1 MLVLRRKAGEAI
13 VLNGVITIHVLAVEG
28 ERVKLGISA
37 PPEVVIVR
45 SELLENQGPMPGGPA
60 SSGSH
65 WPGREAPR
73 PPRPRSVGGTTGGE
87 GGSGGPGPSPDSEA
101 RDTGPGASW
110 RDTTMRQERKTPAP
124 IYTGPLRES

>member
-45 SELLENQGPMPGGPA
+45 SELLENQGPLPGNPA

-73 PPRPRSVGGTTGGE
+73 PPRPRSVGGATGGE
-87 GGSGGPGPSPDSEA
+87 GSAGGAGSPPDGET
-101 RDTGPGASW
+101 RDAAPPTPWRESTAPVERNTPATINTGP
-110 RDTTMRQERKTPAP
+110 Q
-124 IYTGPLRES
+124 RES